1 MLVGI
6 NNEKGVK
13 MGSIIDTKKIDMQT
27 RLSTLWTVVMVL
39 MLTIDVLGY
48 SIFMIDIQGA
58 KEELLKTAG
67 GTPVPM
73 LMLGAAVFM
82 ALPITM
88 IYFSRV
94 LKQNV
99 NRWANI
105 IVGVITIVFVIGGYS
120 AQPHYYFLGALE
132 VIFMLY
138 IVWSAWK
145 WCK

>member
-1 MLVGI
+1 MS
-6 NNEKGVK
+6 
-13 MGSIIDTKKIDMQT
+13 SIIDTKKIDMET
-27 RLSTLWTVVMVL
+27 RLSTLWTVVML
-39 MLTIDVLGY
+39 FMLTIDVLGY
-48 SIFMIDIQGA
+48 TILLMDVPGA
-58 KEELLKTAG
+58 QAEVLRTAG
-67 GTPVPM
+67 GTPVPI

-82 ALPITM
+82 ALPISM

-94 LKQNV
+94 LKQGI

-105 IVGVITIVFVIGGYS
+105 IVGVLTIVFVIGGYS

-145 WCK
+145 WHK